1 MLEAAR
7 AARSKVGTTINLA
20 VLVMITR
27 DCQAMEMSPTV
38 TTLATLGHGLLV
50 TLDQDRADAMEDA
63 PGATLLCR
71 MGGARWMMN
80 TATHHGTILGRP
92 TTGLW
97 RTPTGISARPALQ
110 EEGGNHAGQ
119 LVNGVV
125 AVLNVLS
132 TSDIKQAPT
141 QHMCVQLAWRTE
153 TMMKYLVVAALAI
166 LALAGRLWL
175 GGTMLDNECI
185 MLDRRQVAV
194 TLTMK
199 GQDQDQDLGKEPT
212 ELRCGELRMERTLCS
227 LKQAMK

>member
-1 MLEAAR
+1 MLVEAR
-7 AARSKVGTTINLA
+7 AVRSKVGMTTNLA
-20 VLVMITR
+20 ALVMITR
-27 DCQAMEMSPTV
+27 ECQAMLMRPTV
-38 TTLATLGHGLLV
+38 TTLATLGHVLLAAV
-50 TLDQDRADAMEDA
+50 DQVRTDAVEDA

-71 MGGARWMMN
+71 MGGARWMQN
-80 TATHHGTILGRP
+80 TAIHHGMIMERF

-125 AVLNVLS
+125 ETLNVRS
-132 TSDIKQAPT
+132 TSDIKRVPI

-153 TMMKYLVVAALAI
+153 TMMKYLAEAALATP
-166 LALAGRLWL
+166 ALAGRLWL
-175 GGTMLDNECI
+175 GGTMLDIECI
-185 MLDRRQVAV
+185 MLDRRQAIV

-199 GQDQDQDLGKEPT
+199 GQDQDRDLGKEPT

-227 LKQAMK
+227 LTQAMK